1 MSVLKKVLCMA
12 KQIIAVGGGKGGV
25 GKSIIAANLAV
36 AFAQRRIKTHLV
48 DADLG
53 GANLHTLFG
62 IDRPKVLLEHFIA
75 GKVRDLN
82 EASIPAPLDNLSLV
96 CGGMPVLGTANPKFS
111 QKSKLIR
118 HIRRLESDIVVLD
131 IGAGIGF
138 NALDLF
144 NAAEYKITAFVPQL
158 TSLHNGYGFLKA
170 AIHRL
175 LERHISEEAKSFLQS
190 SNPEAGEE
198 SLRQILTKIESAD
211 KTEADK
217 ARMMLNGQRL
227 FLIANMI
234 RSERER
240 NVATALQQMIRDH
253 LLVDSEVLGVLKF
266 AEKIERSVND
276 RRPFML
282 SSGFETNAEV
292 FRAMAQRLTAAHRT
306 GLESRPS
313 APAVLSKDR
322 TDPSRYDRKEPRY
335 LADRLRAVLT
345 GADNVNHTGHLI
357 NISHSGVLTAFDSR
371 LPAPARGTLLIG
383 PSRSGITVEVRV
395 KEQHRAQKDQRI
407 GFVFLDPDRKTQSL
421 IASLVAE
428 SATGTAVSR
437 GFETKQSS

>member
-1 MSVLKKVLCMA
+1 MA

-36 AFAQRRIKTHLV
+36 SFAQRGIKTHLV

-62 IDRPKVLLEHFIA
+62 IDRPKVLLEHFIT

-82 EASIPAPLDNLSLV
+82 EASLPSSVNKLSLV

-118 HIRRLESDIVVLD
+118 HIRRLESDIIVLD

-138 NALDLF
+138 NALDMF

-175 LERHISEEAKSFLQS
+175 LERHISERAKSFLQS

-198 SLRQILTKIESAD
+198 SLKQVLSKIESAD

-217 ARMMLNGQRL
+217 ARIMLNEQRV
-227 FLIANMI
+227 FLVANMI

-240 NVATALQQMIRDH
+240 NVVIALQQMVRDH
-253 LLVDSEVLGVLKF
+253 LLIDSAVLGVLKF

-282 SSGFETNAEV
+282 SSGFDTNAEV
-292 FRAMAQRLTAAHRT
+292 FRAMAQKLAAAHRT
-306 GLESRPS
+306 AMKSRPS
-313 APAVLSKDR
+313 SPAAAPGKRAGS
-322 TDPSRYDRKEPRY
+322 PSYDRKEPRY
-335 LADRLRAVLT
+335 SADRLRAVLT
-345 GADNVNHTGHLI
+345 DTYNTNHIGHLV
-357 NISHSGVLTAFDSR
+357 NISHSGVLAAFDSR
-371 LPAPARGTLLIG
+371 LPEPARGTLIIG
-383 PSRSGITVEVRV
+383 PSHSDITVEVQV
-395 KEQHRAQKDQRI
+395 EEQHRTRKDQNI
-407 GFVFLDPDRKTQSL
+407 GFTFLDTDRKTQSL
-421 IASLVAE
+421 IANLVAE

-437 GFETKQSS
+437 AFEAE